1 MNASAAMKATFEVKS
16 VALPGRTTLQYVEQ
30 GDRGGLPVVLL
41 HGITDSWRSFELLL
55 PHLPASMH
63 AFALTQR
70 GHGDA
75 GRPPSDYRIEDLAD
89 DIAAFLDAQGLE
101 AAVLVGHS
109 LGSLV
114 AQRCAI
120 DRPERVRGL
129 ALIGAFATLRG
140 NAPVQELWETAVSTL
155 ADPVDRG
162 FVLDFQRS
170 TVARE
175 IPPEFLD
182 AVVAESLKVPAR
194 VWREAFAD
202 MLVEDLTPALGRIAA
217 PTLIL
222 WGDADVIA
230 SAGQQRALSQGI
242 PGATL
247 RVFPGG
253 GHAPHW
259 EEPERVATHLAAFA
273 AALREPA

>member
-1 MNASAAMKATFEVKS
+1 MKTTFEVKS

-41 HGITDSWRSFELLL
+41 HGVTDSWRSFELLL

-75 GRPPSDYRIEDLAD
+75 GRPPSGYRIEDLAGD
-89 DIAAFLDAQGLE
+89 VAGFLDAQGLE

-109 LGSLV
+109 MGSLV

-140 NAPVQELWETAVSTL
+140 NAPVREMWETTLSTL
-155 ADPVDRG
+155 ADLIDPG
-162 FVLDFQRS
+162 FVRDFQRS

-175 IPPEFLD
+175 IPREFLD

-194 VWREAFAD
+194 VWREAFAG
-202 MLVEDLTPALGRIAA
+202 MLADDHTPALGWIAA
-217 PTLIL
+217 PALIV
-222 WGDADVIA
+222 WGEHDAFADA
-230 SAGQQRALSQGI
+230 AQQALLSQRI
-242 PGATL
+242 PGAAL
-247 RVFPGG
+247 RVFTGT

-259 EEPERVATHLAAFA
+259 EEPERVAAHLAALA

>member
-1 MNASAAMKATFEVKS
+1 MKTTFEVKS

-41 HGITDSWRSFELLL
+41 HGVTDSWRSFELLL

-75 GRPPSDYRIEDLAD
+75 GRPPSGYRIEDLAGD
-89 DIAAFLDAQGLE
+89 VAGFLDAQGLE

-109 LGSLV
+109 MGSLV

-140 NAPVQELWETAVSTL
+140 NAPVREMWETTLSTL
-155 ADPVDRG
+155 ADPIDPG
-162 FVLDFQRS
+162 FVRDFQRS

-175 IPPEFLD
+175 IPREFLD

-194 VWREAFAD
+194 VWREAFAG
-202 MLVEDLTPALGRIAA
+202 MLADDHTPALGWIAA
-217 PTLIL
+217 PALIV
-222 WGDADVIA
+222 WGEHDAFADA
-230 SAGQQRALSQGI
+230 AQQALLSQRI
-242 PGATL
+242 PGAAL
-247 RVFPGG
+247 RVFTGT

-259 EEPERVATHLAAFA
+259 EEPERVAAHLAALA

>member
-1 MNASAAMKATFEVKS
+1 MKATFEVKS

-30 GDRGGLPVVLL
+30 GRRGGLPVVLL

-55 PHLPASMH
+55 PHLPASIH

-75 GRPPSDYRIEDLAD
+75 GRPPSGYRVEDFAGD
-89 DIAAFLDAQGLE
+89 VAAFLDAQGLE

-129 ALIGAFATLRG
+129 VLIGAFATLCG

-155 ADPVDRG
+155 ADPIDRG
-162 FVLDFQRS
+162 FVRDFQRS

-194 VWREAFAD
+194 VWREAFAE
-202 MLVEDLTPALGRIAA
+202 MLVEDLTRALGRIVA

-222 WGDADVIA
+222 WGDTDVIA
-230 SAGQQRALSQGI
+230 SVDQQRALSQGI

-247 RVFPGG
+247 RAFPGG

-259 EEPERVATHLAAFA
+259 EEPERVATRLAAFA